1 MRWPIAV
8 KSVAVSPV
16 IAVGV
21 VVPDARSTVTNPPR
35 VDRYTVPRSSPA
47 MAVAGPG
54 NVTVRPEAVGPTIV
68 TLAAACGSAPGDNT
82 ASAAVA
88 RSKIAAAG
96 CPPSG
101 STWPTG
107 AVAGG
112 GDTAALAGSTVAGA
126 TSVSFD
132 EHPVTVSRTVSS
144 SASIPHT
151 LMRIARPDCCGNR
164 WPPGSVGV
172 GCESWIGSSA
182 RV

>member
-1 MRWPIAV
+1 MRWPMAV

-35 VDRYTVPRSSPA
+35 VDRYTAPRSSPA
-47 MAVAGPG
+47 IAVAGPG
-54 NVTVRPEAVGPTIV
+54 KVTVRLEAVGPTIV
-68 TLAAACGSAPGDNT
+68 TVAAACGPAPGENT

-101 STWPTG
+101 RTCPAG

-112 GDTAALAGSTVAGA
+112 GDTVAALSHAGVANDFTYVSTAGGAFLEWMEGRELPGVAA
-126 TSVSFD
+126 L
-132 EHPVTVSRTVSS
+132 H
-144 SASIPHT
+144 H
-151 LMRIARPDCCGNR
+151 
-164 WPPGSVGV
+164 
-172 GCESWIGSSA
+172 
-182 RV
+182 